1 MADRPRHPFKKS
13 LVPSR
18 TEVESAKLR
27 EERDEVN
34 PVISTPADELDR
46 ADQMAA
52 TPPVPPGDLPP
63 LSKGMLDDQLM
74 AEELDHA
81 GLESEDDSMGDFRNR
96 REEPWVSWPSI

>member
-1 MADRPRHPFKKS
+1 MADRPRKPFTKP

-18 TEVESAKLR
+18 SEVESGKLR
-27 EERDEVN
+27 EERDEVT

-46 ADQMAA
+46 ADQLAA
-52 TPPVPPGDLPP
+52 TPHVPPNDLPP
-63 LSKGMLDDQLM
+63 VSKSMVDEQLM

-81 GLESEDDSMGDFRNR
+81 GLDDDQFGDFRTK

>member
-1 MADRPRHPFKKS
+1 MADRPNTPFKPS

-34 PVISTPADELDR
+34 PVITTPADELDR
-46 ADQMAA
+46 TDQVSAA
-52 TPPVPPGDLPP
+52 SPVPPNDL
-63 LSKGMLDDQLM
+63 SQFSQGAIDDLLM

-81 GLESEDDSMGDFRNR
+81 GLDEDQMGDFRTR
-96 REEPWVSWPSI
+96 REEPWVSWPSS